1 VPIPKLKK
9 NEVLIK
15 IECSPLNPMD
25 LSFIKGSYSSVK
37 KLPATPGFEASGTVV
52 ASGGNFLLIL
62 RKVDHKVVQYY
73 INKWYHFSEIK
84 SKIVII

>member
-52 ASGGNFLLIL
+52 ASGG
-62 RKVDHKVVQYY
+62 K
-73 INKWYHFSEIK
+73 YH
-84 SKIVII
+84 